1 VQEEVAMG
9 TARRA
14 RAASRPAWAI
24 TAAVA
29 AALVLA
35 ACASSL
41 SPGGPASTPG
51 RSGGSRGGAVVTLT
65 NISTLRTLFNREAGH
80 PRLIL
85 IFSPT

>member
-1 VQEEVAMG
+1 MG
-9 TARRA
+9 TAWRA
-14 RAASRPAWAI
+14 RAASRPAWVM
-24 TAAVA
+24 AAVA

-41 SPGGPASTPG
+41 SPGSAATSGH
-51 RSGGSRGGAVVTLT
+51 GGSRSGAVITLN
-65 NISTLRTLFNREAGH
+65 NISTLRTLFNRDSGH

>member
-1 VQEEVAMG
+1 MREGVAMG

-14 RAASRPAWAI
+14 RAASRPVWA
-24 TAAVA
+24 TAAAAA

-35 ACASSL
+35 ACASTLAPAGSAA
-41 SPGGPASTPG
+41 PGHNAGS
-51 RSGGSRGGAVVTLT
+51 RSGAVITLN

>member
-1 VQEEVAMG
+1 MG
-9 TARRA
+9 TAWRA

-41 SPGGPASTPG
+41 SPGGPAPAPG
-51 RSGGSRGGAVVTLT
+51 RGGGSRGGVITLD

>member
-1 VQEEVAMG
+1 MG
-9 TARRA
+9 AARRA
-14 RAASRPAWAI
+14 RAAPRPAWA
-24 TAAVA
+24 TAAAAA

-35 ACASSL
+35 ACASTLAPAGTAGSA
-41 SPGGPASTPG
+41 PGQNSGS
-51 RSGGSRGGAVVTLT
+51 RSGAVITLN

>member
-1 VQEEVAMG
+1 MG
-9 TARRA
+9 TAWRA
-14 RAASRPAWAI
+14 RTASRPAWAI
-24 TAAVA
+24 MAAVA

-41 SPGGPASTPG
+41 SPGRSTSAPG
-51 RSGGSRGGAVVTLT
+51 QAGGSRGGVITLD

-85 IFSPT
+85 IFSHT

>member
-1 VQEEVAMG
+1 MG
-9 TARRA
+9 TAWRA
-14 RAASRPAWAI
+14 RAASRPAWVM
-24 TAAVA
+24 AAAAA

-41 SPGGPASTPG
+41 SPGSGATPG
-51 RSGGSRGGAVVTLT
+51 HGGSRSGAVITLN
-65 NISTLRTLFNREAGH
+65 NISTLRTLFNRDSGH

>member
-1 VQEEVAMG
+1 MREGVAMG

-14 RAASRPAWAI
+14 RAASRPVWA
-24 TAAVA
+24 TAAAVA
-29 AALVLA
+29 AAVLLA
-35 ACASSL
+35 ACASTLAPAGSA
-41 SPGGPASTPG
+41 PGQDSGS
-51 RSGGSRGGAVVTLT
+51 RSGAVITLN

>member
-1 VQEEVAMG
+1 MG

-14 RAASRPAWAI
+14 RAAPRPVWA
-24 TAAVA
+24 AAAAAA
-29 AALVLA
+29 AALLLA

-41 SPGGPASTPG
+41 APAGSAAPGQGSG
-51 RSGGSRGGAVVTLT
+51 SRSGGVITLN